1 MIPTPME
8 KKRDLENQIQHRS
21 ESVEFEVSEDK
32 RTLSFPFSSEEP
44 VNRGA
49 LGNEILDHGKDSI
62 NFERLNSSAP
72 LLLNHQPD
80 QIIGVVERGWLDDKK
95 KRGMVE
101 VRFANNALGKETL
114 EMVNDGILRNVSVGY
129 SIEKTK
135 EEENRDGYFRAT
147 GWTPAE
153 VSVVSIPADFKGA
166 GIGRAKEVEKTDV
179 TMSTQQ
185 ESSNMETQRN
195 NAVASSDAPQS
206 KPSEKTEM
214 TSTPD
219 LSVVR
224 EEASK
229 KAASDE
235 RNRIREISVV
245 CERHQLGDELKETL
259 ITEGTSIE
267 ETRKIALD
275 KIQSKPIETV
285 SQVETE
291 DLDKGNYS
299 ITAGMRA
306 ALTGDWTSRDAGFVR
321 ELSQEVERSGVKR
334 TSERSFLIPYAALQ
348 KRATYVTSGATT
360 GGNLVETELRAEDF
374 IESLKNNTLMIGMGV
389 RTLPGLVGDVA
400 VPRRSG
406 NSTGYWL
413 ANETTAITQS
423 ESTFDQI
430 SLTPKNYGVLS
441 KYSRQTLLQ
450 ATPGIEELIRTDL
463 TNTVN
468 IGVDLAILNGSGS
481 SGQPTG
487 IMQTSGIG
495 SVAGG
500 TNGAAI
506 TLENIIKLEE
516 EVLVDNAGGDNMGY
530 VTNAKVLSALKQL
543 RAGGSAAG
551 NGSFLWNTDLSGI
564 GRGATPGVINGYRVG
579 VSNQVP
585 SNLTKGST
593 SGECSAVLFGDYS
606 QALVGF
612 WGQGMELA
620 VSDSDGSDFTKA
632 LTSVRAITT
641 LDVAVRQ
648 ASAFAAILDV
658 TT

>member
-21 ESVEFEVSEDK
+21 EPVDFKINEEERSIE
-32 RTLSFPFSSEEP
+32 FPFSSEEP
-44 VNRGA
+44 VYRGV
-49 LGNEILDHGKDSI
+49 LGNEILDHREGAIDFS
-62 NFERLNSSAP
+62 RLNDAAP
-72 LLLNHQPD
+72 LLFNHDPNKP
-80 QIIGVVERGWLDDKK
+80 IGVVEKAWTKD
-95 KRGMVE
+95 KRGYAR
-101 VRFANNALGKETL
+101 VRFSDNPFPSE
-114 EMVNDGILRNVSVGY
+114 VYNDVKNGILRGVSVGY
-129 SIEKTK
+129 SVNETREEKDK
-135 EEENRDGYFRAT
+135 KDSYRVMS
-147 GWTPAE
+147 WTPAE
-153 VSVVSIPADFKGA
+153 ISIAVIAADPGV
-166 GIGRAKEVEKTDV
+166 GVGRAKEVEKTDV

-185 ESSNMETQRN
+185 ESSNIETQRN

-321 ELSQEVERSGVKR
+321 ELSQEVERSGVKK

-389 RTLPGLVGDVA
+389 RTLPGLVGDVS

-413 ANETTAITQS
+413 SSQTTAITQS

-430 SLTPKNYGVLS
+430 SLSPKNYGVLS

-450 ATPGIEELIRTDL
+450 ATPGIEELIRSDL
-463 TNTVN
+463 TSTVN
-468 IGVDLAILNGSGS
+468 LGVDLAILNGSGS

-612 WGQGMELA
+612 WGSGMELA

>member
-1 MIPTPME
+1 ME

-21 ESVEFEVSEDK
+21 EPVDFKINEEERSIE
-32 RTLSFPFSSEEP
+32 FPFSSEEP
-44 VNRGA
+44 VYRGI
-49 LGNEILDHGKDSI
+49 LGNEILDHREGAIDFS
-62 NFERLNSSAP
+62 RLNDAAP
-72 LLLNHQPD
+72 LLFNHDPNKP
-80 QIIGVVERGWLDDKK
+80 IGVVEKAWTKD
-95 KRGMVE
+95 KRGYAR
-101 VRFANNALGKETL
+101 VRFSDNPFPSE
-114 EMVNDGILRNVSVGY
+114 VYNDVKNGILRGVSVGY
-129 SIEKTK
+129 SVNETREEKDK
-135 EEENRDGYFRAT
+135 KDSYRVMS
-147 GWTPAE
+147 WTPAE
-153 VSVVSIPADFKGA
+153 ISIAVIAADPGV
-166 GIGRAKEVEKTDV
+166 GVGRAKEVEKTDV

-321 ELSQEVERSGVKR
+321 ELSQEVERSGVKK

-374 IESLKNNTLMIGMGV
+374 IESLKANTLMIGMGV

-400 VPRRSG
+400 IPRRSG

-413 ANETTAITQS
+413 SSETTAITQS

-430 SLTPKNYGVLS
+430 SLSPKNYGVLS

-450 ATPGIEELIRTDL
+450 ATPGIEELIRSDL
-463 TNTVN
+463 TSTVN
-468 IGVDLAILNGSGS
+468 LGVDLAILNGSGS

-612 WGQGMELA
+612 WGSGMELA

>member
-44 VNRGA
+44 VNRGV

-62 NFERLNSSAP
+62 NFERLNSAAP

-80 QIIGVVERGWLDDKK
+80 QVIGVVERGWLDDKK

-135 EEENRDGYFRAT
+135 EEQNRDGYFRAT

-299 ITAGMRA
+299 IAAGIRA

-334 TSERSFLIPYAALQ
+334 TTDKGFLIPYAALQ

-360 GGNLVETELRAEDF
+360 GGNLVEQELRSEDF

-389 RTLPGLVGDVA
+389 GTLPGLVGDVA
-400 VPRRSG
+400 IPRRSG

-463 TNTVN
+463 TSTVN
-468 IGVDLAILNGSGS
+468 LGVDLAILNGSGS

-506 TLENIIKLEE
+506 SLENIIKLEE

-593 SGECSAVLFGDYS
+593 SGECSAVIFGDYS

-612 WGQGMELA
+612 WGNGMELA

-648 ASAFAAILDV
+648 ATAFSAILDV

>member
-44 VNRGA
+44 VNRGV
-49 LGNEILDHGKDSI
+49 LGNEILDHSKDAI

-135 EEENRDGYFRAT
+135 EEQNRDGYFRAT

-285 SQVETE
+285 SQIETE

-321 ELSQEVERSGVKR
+321 ELSQEVERSGVKK

-374 IESLKNNTLMIGMGV
+374 IESLKANTLMIGMGV

-400 VPRRSG
+400 IPRRSG

-413 ANETTAITQS
+413 SSETTAITQS

-430 SLTPKNYGVLS
+430 SLSPKNYGVLS

-450 ATPGIEELIRTDL
+450 ATPGIEELIRSDL
-463 TNTVN
+463 TSTVN
-468 IGVDLAILNGSGS
+468 LGVDLAILNGSGS

-612 WGQGMELA
+612 WGNGMELA

>member
-1 MIPTPME
+1 ME

-44 VNRGA
+44 VNRGV

-62 NFERLNSSAP
+62 NFERLNSQAP

-80 QIIGVVERGWLDDKK
+80 KIIGVVKRGWLDDKK

-101 VRFANNALGKETL
+101 VKFANNALGKETL

-135 EEENRDGYFRAT
+135 EEQNREGFFRAV

-153 VSVVSIPADFKGA
+153 VSVVSIPADFRQS
-166 GIGRAKEVEKTDV
+166 GIGRAKEINTD
-179 TMSTQQ
+179 TSKQQ
-185 ESSNMETQRN
+185 EPSNMETQRN

-245 CERHQLGDELKETL
+245 CERHQLGDSLKDTL
-259 ITEGTSIE
+259 ISEGTSIE

-275 KIQSKPIETV
+275 KIQSKPVETV
-285 SQVETE
+285 SQVDTE
-291 DLDKGNYS
+291 ELQQGNYS
-299 ITAGMRA
+299 IAAGIRA

-334 TSERSFLIPYAALQ
+334 TTEKGFLIPYAALQ

-360 GGNLVETELRAEDF
+360 GGNLVETELRSQDF

-400 VPRRSG
+400 IPRRSG

-463 TNTVN
+463 TSTVN
-468 IGVDLAILNGSGS
+468 LGVDLAILNGSGS

-487 IMQTSGIG
+487 ILQTSGIG
-495 SVAGG
+495 SVAGA

-612 WGQGMELA
+612 WGNGMELA
-620 VSDSDGSDFTKA
+620 VSDSDGTDFTKA

-648 ASAFAAILDV
+648 ATAFSAILDV

>member
-44 VNRGA
+44 VNRGV

-135 EEENRDGYFRAT
+135 EEQNRDGYFRAT

-321 ELSQEVERSGVKR
+321 ELSQEVERSGVKK

-374 IESLKNNTLMIGMGV
+374 IESLKANTLMIGMGV

-400 VPRRSG
+400 IPRRSG

-413 ANETTAITQS
+413 SSETTAITQS

-430 SLTPKNYGVLS
+430 SLSPKNYGVLS

-450 ATPGIEELIRTDL
+450 ATPGIEELIRSDL
-463 TNTVN
+463 TSTVKL
-468 IGVDLAILNGSGS
+468 GVDLAILNGSGS
-481 SGQPTG
+481 SGQQTG

-612 WGQGMELA
+612 WGNGMELA

>member
-1 MIPTPME
+1 MKKIKYSEITPE
-8 KKRDLENQIQHRS
+8 KIYNNRRS
-21 ESVEFEVSEDK
+21 FIKSIGFSASSLAI
-32 RTLSFPFSSEEP
+32 TSLPF
-44 VNRGA
+44 
-49 LGNEILDHGKDSI
+49 I
-62 NFERLNSSAP
+62 
-72 LLLNHQPD
+72 
-80 QIIGVVERGWLDDKK
+80 
-95 KRGMVE
+95 
-101 VRFANNALGKETL
+101 NNALGKETL

-135 EEENRDGYFRAT
+135 EEENRDGYFRAV

-153 VSVVSIPADFKGA
+153 VSVVSIPADFRQS
-166 GIGRAKEVEKTDV
+166 GIGRAKEINTD
-179 TMSTQQ
+179 TSKQR
-185 ESSNMETQRN
+185 EPSNMETQRN

-299 ITAGMRA
+299 IAAGIRA

-334 TSERSFLIPYAALQ
+334 TTDKGFLIPYAALQ

-360 GGNLVETELRAEDF
+360 GGNLVEQELRSEDF

-389 RTLPGLVGDVA
+389 GTLPGLVGDVA
-400 VPRRSG
+400 IPRRSG

-463 TNTVN
+463 TSTVN
-468 IGVDLAILNGSGS
+468 LGVDLAILNGSGS

-506 TLENIIKLEE
+506 SLENIIKLEE

-530 VTNAKVLSALKQL
+530 VTNAKVLSALMQL

-593 SGECSAVLFGDYS
+593 SGECSAVIFGDYS

-612 WGQGMELA
+612 WGNGMELA

-648 ASAFAAILDV
+648 ATAFSAILDV

>member
-44 VNRGA
+44 VNRGV

-62 NFERLNSSAP
+62 NFERLNSQAP

-80 QIIGVVERGWLDDKK
+80 KIIGVVKRGWLDDKK

-101 VRFANNALGKETL
+101 VKFANNALGKETL

-135 EEENRDGYFRAT
+135 EEQNREGFFRAV

-153 VSVVSIPADFKGA
+153 VSVVSIPADFRQS
-166 GIGRAKEVEKTDV
+166 GIGRAKEINTD
-179 TMSTQQ
+179 TSKQQ
-185 ESSNMETQRN
+185 EPSNMETQRN

-245 CERHQLGDELKETL
+245 CERHQLGDSLKDTL
-259 ITEGTSIE
+259 ISEGTSIE

-275 KIQSKPIETV
+275 KIQSKPVETV
-285 SQVETE
+285 SQVDTE
-291 DLDKGNYS
+291 ELQQGNYS
-299 ITAGMRA
+299 IAAGIRA

-334 TSERSFLIPYAALQ
+334 TTEKGFLIPYAALQ

-360 GGNLVETELRAEDF
+360 GGNLVETELRSQDF

-400 VPRRSG
+400 IPRRSG

-463 TNTVN
+463 TSTVN
-468 IGVDLAILNGSGS
+468 LGVDLAILNGSGS

-487 IMQTSGIG
+487 ILQTSGIG
-495 SVAGG
+495 SVAGA

-612 WGQGMELA
+612 WGNGMELA
-620 VSDSDGSDFTKA
+620 VSDSDGTDFTKA

-648 ASAFAAILDV
+648 ATAFSAILDV

>member
-135 EEENRDGYFRAT
+135 EEQNRDGFFRAVE
-147 GWTPAE
+147 WTPAE

-166 GIGRAKEVEKTDV
+166 GIGRAKEVEKTDA

-259 ITEGTSIE
+259 ISEGTSIE

-321 ELSQEVERSGVKR
+321 ELSQEVERSGVKK

-400 VPRRSG
+400 IPRRSG

-413 ANETTAITQS
+413 SSETTAITQS

-430 SLTPKNYGVLS
+430 SLSPKNYGVLS

-450 ATPGIEELIRTDL
+450 ATPGIEELIRSDL
-463 TNTVN
+463 TSTVN
-468 IGVDLAILNGSGS
+468 LGVDLAILNGSGS

-593 SGECSAVLFGDYS
+593 SGECSAVLFGDFS

-612 WGQGMELA
+612 WGSGMELA